1 MGRITSI
8 TAAIMILTV
17 SWVWAGTFDVLAEAS
32 AVRAPTLHS
41 LRPIP
46 VLKAQ
51 FTTAMGTDSQ
61 MQTESDVLIPEQS
74 QIPQLVQVTPKPAA
88 AFKERSVGAMAPPP
102 KAAVVKKPGAAKLAQ
117 KKEAPDPLELDLEK
131 DLVISPPPAEPEAE
145 EKPSASPAPTVE
157 TKGITPKERIGEK
170 RVDKKKAAPTVKPVT
185 PLPLPEQYAASPKAI
200 RKVRPLTR
208 SAWSF
213 PAGTYGPAPA
223 CPVRPNSFTTQS
235 YTRVA
240 PPMDAPPT
248 QRYVR
253 DGVTIKLAPSQV
265 AQNPQLRENAEEF
278 GGPDI
283 LSVAAEIIGM
293 PFAFISSLF

>member
-8 TAAIMILTV
+8 TAVIMILTV
-17 SWVWAGTFDVLAEAS
+17 SCVWAGTFDVLAEAN
-32 AVRAPTLHS
+32 AVRAPNPYN

-51 FTTAMGTDSQ
+51 FTPVMGSDSRI
-61 MQTESDVLIPEQS
+61 QTESDVLLPEQA
-74 QIPQLVQVTPKPAA
+74 QAPQLVQVTPRPAA
-88 AFKERSVGAMAPPP
+88 AFKERSAGAMAPPP
-102 KAAVVKKPGAAKLAQ
+102 KTSVGKKPYAPKLAQ

-131 DLVISPPPAEPEAE
+131 DLVISPPPTEPEAE
-145 EKPSASPAPTVE
+145 EKASVSTSPTVE
-157 TKGITPKERIGEK
+157 TRGVAPRERTGER
-170 RVDKKKAAPTVKPVT
+170 RVDKKKSAPTVKPVT
-185 PLPLPEQYAASPKAI
+185 PLPLPEQYAASQKAI

-208 SAWSF
+208 SAWSI
-213 PAGTYGPAPA
+213 PAGTHGQPPA
-223 CPVRPNSFTTQS
+223 CPVRPDSYMTQANQ
-235 YTRVA
+235 RGALPV
-240 PPMDAPPT
+240 DAPT

-265 AQNPQLRENAEEF
+265 AQAQQLRERPEEF

>member
-1 MGRITSI
+1 MGKITSI

-17 SWVWAGTFDVLAEAS
+17 PWVCAGTFDVLAEAS
-32 AVRAPTLHS
+32 AVRAPTQHN

-51 FTTAMGTDSQ
+51 FTPAMGPDSQ
-61 MQTESDVLIPEQS
+61 MQTESDVLLPEQT
-74 QIPQLVQVTPKPAA
+74 QIPQLAQVTPRPAA

-102 KAAVVKKPGAAKLAQ
+102 KTAAGKKPSAGKLVQ

-145 EKPSASPAPTVE
+145 EKPSVSTTPTVE
-157 TKGITPKERIGEK
+157 PKGITPKERVRER

-208 SAWSF
+208 GAWSI
-213 PAGTYGPAPA
+213 PAGTHGPPPA
-223 CPVRPNSFTTQS
+223 CPVRPDSFTAQT
-235 YTRVA
+235 YHRA
-240 PPMDAPPT
+240 ALPMDAPT

-265 AQNPQLRENAEEF
+265 VEAQRVRERADEF
-278 GGPDI
+278 GGPDV
-283 LSVAAEIIGM
+283 LSVAAEIIGL